1 MFKKKYS
8 NYLFTLIV
16 GSLMSLLMTILITFI
31 NTGFDDQFFYRF
43 FKAWV
48 ISLPIAICAI
58 LIVGPFARKL
68 TDKLIN

>member
-1 MFKKKYS
+1 
-8 NYLFTLIV
+8 
-16 GSLMSLLMTILITFI
+16 MTILITFI
-31 NTGFDDQFFYRF
+31 NTGFDNQFFYRF